1 MILVILY
8 NDIQPQVIRREFE
21 SVGPILFKGS
31 HGACGLLLTL
41 WWGGLLDFSSSRE
54 KISQPRIERQPSARI
69 WIPLHC
75 HLVV

>member
-1 MILVILY
+1 MIIIILY
-8 NDIQPQVIRREFE
+8 NDIQLQAIRREFE
-21 SVGPILFKGS
+21 CVGPILFKDY
-31 HGACGLLLTL
+31 HGAWGLLLTL